1 MKMKQNLASHIF
13 FLKKKIKVFQKRS
26 KSKFLRF
33 MTKVNPEKGNETR
46 HLTWDMFKSDIF
58 HWSQDTKTFQ

>member
-33 MTKVNPEKGNETR
+33 MTKVNPEKGNET
-46 HLTWDMFKSDIF
+46 KSDI
-58 HWSQDTKTFQ
+58 